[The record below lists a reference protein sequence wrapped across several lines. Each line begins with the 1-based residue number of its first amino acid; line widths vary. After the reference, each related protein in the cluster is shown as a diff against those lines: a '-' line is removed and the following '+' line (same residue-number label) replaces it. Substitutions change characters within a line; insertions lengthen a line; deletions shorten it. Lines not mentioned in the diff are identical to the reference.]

1 MLNLMLISNHC
12 MKRSL
17 RLPLSIQPDTLR
29 DKLATQANKK
39 QNTGNRKE
47 ILSHYTCG
55 TAQIS
60 NHVYAV
66 IQQCFVSECDQE
78 THPLP

>member
-39 QNTGNRKE
+39 QAKHRE
-47 ILSHYTCG
+47 
-55 TAQIS
+55 
-60 NHVYAV
+60 
-66 IQQCFVSECDQE
+66 QE
-78 THPLP
+78 RNLKPLYLWDSSDK